1 MCDIET
7 IEIKSYRR
15 KYKVMFQQLSESL
28 VENVKEKSFLIIDSN
43 VDKYFPLFRSKFD
56 EHNIF
61 VVEANEQNKSLQTC
75 TALVERLVSQGFKR
89 NHKLIAVGGGIVQDI
104 TAFTASV
111 LYRGVEWR
119 FFPTTLLAQADSCI
133 GSKTSINLGETKNL
147 LGTFYPPAE
156 IYCCP
161 EFLETLHEDDIKS
174 GIGEIFH
181 YYLTA
186 DSNMSKELAESYESV
201 IKHPALRCAKHIRE
215 SLSIKKRMIE
225 KDEFDEGERKIFNYG
240 HTFGHAIEAI
250 SRYEVSHGNAV
261 TLGMDIANYISLK
274 KGLIEQ
280 ATYEHLF
287 GMIKKNIPDYRLTED
302 RLQDYFTFLS
312 KDKKNIDNSLVCIL
326 PYGIGD
332 MRTTAI
338 DDIDS
343 VKDIIREYF
352 NK

>member
-1 MCDIET
+1 MYNVEAL
-7 IEIKSYRR
+7 EIQSYRR
-15 KYKVMFQQLSESL
+15 KYKVIFQKLSEDL
-28 VENVKEKSFLIIDSN
+28 VENIKEKSFLIIDSN
-43 VDKYFPLFRSKFD
+43 VDIYFPLFRSKFD

-61 VVEANEQNKSLQTC
+61 VIEASEQNKNLQTC
-75 TALVERLVSQGFKR
+75 AALANRLVSQGFKR

-111 LYRGVEWR
+111 LYRGVEWK

-161 EFLETLHEDDIKS
+161 EFLETLQEDDIKS

-181 YYLTA
+181 YYLIA
-186 DSNMSKELAESYESV
+186 DSDLSKELAESYESV
-201 IKHPALRCAKHIRE
+201 IRHPALRCAKHIRE

-240 HTFGHAIEAI
+240 HTFGHAIEAV
-250 SRYEVSHGNAV
+250 SKYEVSHGNAV

-274 KGLIEQ
+274 KGFIDHSI
-280 ATYEHLF
+280 YEYLLS
-287 GMIKKNIPDYRLTED
+287 MIRKNIPDYRLTED

-326 PYGIGD
+326 PYGVGD
-332 MRTTAI
+332 MRTTII

-352 NK
+352 KR